1 MENGGDVGAG
11 RTLGDWRVGAGAN
24 GYPVFGVRGSLP
36 GRCSGGKPDQRGM
49 VGSGTAVVV
58 RDTGGRHSVRNATSL
73 QVRFR
78 NGEVFDHV
86 QLLGVDSRREVAAIR
101 MANPAGW
108 PWSVSNGVVS
118 GARVADEVPGTGRG
132 YRLIHYTAPS
142 SPGSSGGVLFD
153 RKGAALALGGR
164 AFSVPESELRGSA
177 RRRAGDGRGRIP
189 QERYEPKG
197 LFSTG
202 PQASLGSSER
212 SDPLTL
218 AKDSTMILPSFGY
231 DRLRLAALGRHRD
244 FRAFHLRMVD
254 LVQVRGGFTLFSV
267 TRTRA

>member
-1 MENGGDVGAG
+1 MAPGGRWVTGELDRVLTALRFWGTWLRTRPLLRREAG
-11 RTLGDWRVGAGAN
+11 PTRD
-24 GYPVFGVRGSLP
+24 
-36 GRCSGGKPDQRGM
+36 GGQWDGGG
-49 VGSGTAVVV
+49 GSGQ
-58 RDTGGRHSVRNATSL
+58 RGRHSVRNATSL

-101 MANPAGW
+101 MANPAGL

-118 GARVADEVPGTGRG
+118 GARVADEVPGAGRG
-132 YRLIHYTAPS
+132 YRLIQYTAPS

-164 AFSVPESELRGSA
+164 AFSVPEWELRGSA

-189 QERYEPKG
+189 QEGHEPKG
-197 LFSTG
+197 LVSTG

-212 SDPLTL
+212 SDPLSL
-218 AKDSTMILPSFGY
+218 ANDSTMILPSFGY
-231 DRLRLAALGRHRD
+231 DRLRPAALGRHRD